1 MHDKFIPFTCS
12 KNINI
17 HGWENN
23 IILGNVYRLF
33 KSFTTSACLI
43 RQIPLIPGLAHC
55 VDKYKIYVSLSNF

>member
-23 IILGNVYRLF
+23 IILGNVHQLF

-55 VDKYKIYVSLSNF
+55 VDKYKNICFIF